1 MRHYILVRQTSFYF
15 LYLSIEGRVK
25 RWAKWS
31 LDLLMWVPN
40 LFQLIYLKMFSNVSC
55 CPIIILLLSNFA
67 HGSRRRHTSQI
78 EINGK
83 QTAVW
88 TRLLRLASNG
98 TGEVSRDLV
107 LETLIEKI
115 FTHLVKPK
123 ISNGEELLG
132 SRLDPFWLFPIGEC
146 ENIIIDRLWF

>member
-1 MRHYILVRQTSFYF
+1 
-15 LYLSIEGRVK
+15 
-25 RWAKWS
+25 
-31 LDLLMWVPN
+31 
-40 LFQLIYLKMFSNVSC
+40 MFSKVSC
-55 CPIIILLLSNFA
+55 CLIVILLLSNFT

-123 ISNGEELLG
+123 LSNGEDLLG

-146 ENIIIDRLWF
+146 ENIIIDRL

>member
-1 MRHYILVRQTSFYF
+1 M
-15 LYLSIEGRVK
+15 
-25 RWAKWS
+25 
-31 LDLLMWVPN
+31 
-40 LFQLIYLKMFSNVSC
+40 FQLIYLKMFSNVSC

-123 ISNGEELLG
+123 LSNGEDLLG

-146 ENIIIDRLWF
+146 ESFTVNRL

>member
-1 MRHYILVRQTSFYF
+1 M
-15 LYLSIEGRVK
+15 
-25 RWAKWS
+25 
-31 LDLLMWVPN
+31 
-40 LFQLIYLKMFSNVSC
+40 FQLIYLKMFSNVSC

-67 HGSRRRHTSQI
+67 HGSQRRHTSQI

-83 QTAVW
+83 QTVVW

-146 ENIIIDRLWF
+146 ESFTVNRL

>member
-1 MRHYILVRQTSFYF
+1 M
-15 LYLSIEGRVK
+15 
-25 RWAKWS
+25 
-31 LDLLMWVPN
+31 
-40 LFQLIYLKMFSNVSC
+40 LFCNV
-55 CPIIILLLSNFA
+55 A
-67 HGSRRRHTSQI
+67 HGFQRRHTSQI

-83 QTAVW
+83 QNAVW
-88 TRLLRLASNG
+88 AKLLRLASNG

-115 FTHLVKPK
+115 FTHIVKPK

-146 ENIIIDRLWF
+146 KNYMLPN